1 MMERFRK
8 QRKQQDQP
16 EAVWPAEPASA
27 AEQPTSSSVQVIS
40 GASVQSLDLAGLPI
54 TQAREVL
61 RAILRIEP
69 NAPVLVNG
77 RQVGADYRL
86 NAGDT
91 LEFVHHAG
99 EKGQR

>member
-1 MMERFRK
+1 MMERLRR
-8 QRKQQDQP
+8 QRKQEELQT
-16 EAVWPAEPASA
+16 EAAWPAETASA

-61 RAILRIEP
+61 RAILRLEP

-77 RQVGADYRL
+77 RQVSADYRL
-86 NAGDT
+86 SAGDT

-99 EKGQR
+99 EKG